1 VLKGSLDDFTL
12 PDIFRLLSVTKK
24 TGSLEVERS
33 AGQGTVYFRE
43 GDVYFAESSL
53 SRELLGQKLV
63 KAGAITSSQL
73 MKALDAQAGSDGQRL
88 GEVLVADGLV
98 DGEQLETAVRG
109 QIEDAVFDLLR
120 WELGEF
126 SWNLGEE
133 VSPEVVLSVSVEN
146 LIMEASRRLDELV
159 VIQRKIPSEQSVL
172 TMASTPPEG
181 AVEINITPDEWR
193 VMVMVNG
200 QRTVQEIA
208 DGVQLD
214 VFQTMRT
221 LYGLVSA
228 GLIEVPGHTPPDD
241 DEDVD
246 LSIFQDAVLAEP
258 VLDEV
263 VDDELVG
270 SLVEPMDDA
279 GLATDEPQYPDA
291 DDAVASLES
300 EAAQEL
306 AASVA
311 EDLSSEGDATVV
323 PFEMGDAS
331 VEGFDAP
338 APGEL
343 TTETP
348 DVGFETPAEQYD
360 EAPVERFDEAPVE
373 RFDEAPA
380 ERSAMPADTASL
392 SEGED
397 PFASEILSPEPVSDP
412 FGEMPVAPEES
423 EGSASAFEDL
433 APATDIPVTAEP
445 PANEPTVDKSA
456 AVRELSNL
464 FKQTEVD
471 SSTPTFMVP
480 PANRDEESVE
490 EPENKKRVEDDEEI
504 TRGLISRLIDGVKG
518 L

>member
-53 SRELLGQKLV
+53 SKELLGQKLV

-73 MKALDAQAGSDGQRL
+73 MKALDAQASRDGMRL

-98 DGEQLETAVRG
+98 DEDQLETAVRG

-246 LSIFQDAVLAEP
+246 LSIFQDAAVAEP
-258 VLDEV
+258 VVDDV
-263 VDDELVG
+263 VDEEPAEP
-270 SLVEPMDDA
+270 LVESMVDDTD
-279 GLATDEPQYPDA
+279 LVTDEPQFPDA

-306 AASVA
+306 AASVT
-311 EDLSSEGDATVV
+311 EDLDTEGDATVV

-348 DVGFETPAEQYD
+348 DVAF
-360 EAPVERFDEAPVE
+360 
-373 RFDEAPA
+373 EAPA
-380 ERSAMPADTASL
+380 EQFEAPAEQDDV
-392 SEGED
+392 D
-397 PFASEILSPEPVSDP
+397 PFASEILSPEAVSDP
-412 FGEMPVAPEES
+412 FGEMPAAPEES
-423 EGSASAFEDL
+423 EETTSAYEEFT
-433 APATDIPVTAEP
+433 PATDIPVTAEP
-445 PANEPTVDKSA
+445 PASEPTVDKSA

-480 PANRDEESVE
+480 PANRSEDESVA
-490 EPENKKRVEDDEEI
+490 EPETKKRVEDDEEI

>member
-24 TGSLEVERS
+24 TGSLDVERS

-53 SRELLGQKLV
+53 SKELLGQKLV

-73 MKALDAQAGSDGQRL
+73 MKALDAQAASDGQRL

-98 DGEQLETAVRG
+98 DEEQLETAVRG

-126 SWNLGEE
+126 SWNLGAE
-133 VSPEVVLSVSVEN
+133 VSPEVILSVSVEN

-172 TMASTPPEG
+172 TMAATPPEG

-246 LSIFQDAVLAEP
+246 LSIFQDTAIAEVEEIVEDEP
-258 VLDEV
+258 VES
-263 VDDELVG
+263 LVG
-270 SLVEPMDDA
+270 SLVDEA
-279 GLATDEPQYPDA
+279 ELATDEPEFPAAEA
-291 DDAVASLES
+291 DDPLASLEN

-311 EDLSSEGDATVV
+311 EDIDTEGDATVV

-348 DVGFETPAEQYD
+348 DDGF
-360 EAPVERFDEAPVE
+360 
-373 RFDEAPA
+373 EAPA
-380 ERSAMPADTASL
+380 EHYEGPADPFDAPAEATSL

-397 PFASEILSPEPVSDP
+397 PFASEILSPESASDP
-412 FGEMPVAPEES
+412 FGEMPSAPEES
-423 EGSASAFEDL
+423 EQTASTYEDF

-445 PANEPTVDKSA
+445 QANEPTVDKSA

-480 PANRDEESVE
+480 PANRNEEEAVE
-490 EPENKKRVEDDEEI
+490 EPETKKRVEDDEEI